1 MALSSIAPERPVPSS
16 NRWLQI
22 IFGVICMVAAA
33 NIQYAWTLFV
43 PEIQKTFGWDRAAIQ
58 VAFTIFVVVQTWLTP
73 IEGYF
78 IDKYGP
84 SRVVMFGG
92 LMTGAAWVMNSYAT
106 SLTGFYIGSVL
117 GGIGVG
123 CVYATCIN
131 NALKWFPDKR
141 GLAVGLTA
149 GGYGAGSALTI
160 IPIAK
165 MIDAGSYAQAFFT
178 FGLIQGTVIILASIF
193 MRSPAKDEVKFSTK
207 VLQSRRD
214 YTLGE
219 ALRTPVFYVM
229 LLMFTCTVT
238 GGLMAVAQL
247 GVIATD
253 LGVKNFQVNL
263 YFFAMAALP
272 FALMLDRVMNGISR
286 PLFGFI
292 SDRIGREKTMFIAF
306 AMEGIGIVA
315 LGYFGSNPLGVR
327 DPVGHRVPGLGRSVL
342 AVQRHGRRH
351 LRFEAYRQDLRRP
364 LLRQGLC
371 RAVRAGREPDHAGDG
386 HVVDGALHGGDDG
399 PDRSRTRHRR
409 AAADAE
415 AAPRRQQRGG
425 AERSTRPRLI
435 GPLRSRR
442 IGSRTRKPRRK
453 RRGFSFETGFLSAPA
468 RDLGD
473 VDRPKK
479 KAPSPEPWS
488 TRSSHRGG
496 MVGATGIEPVTPTM
510 STYSGRTAL
519 PHQNQPFPE
528 AGQCVAIHSRAAP
541 CSPI

>member
-1 MALSSIAPERPVPSS
+1 MALSSTAADRPVSSS

-22 IFGVICMVAAA
+22 VLGVICMVAAA

-92 LMTGAAWVMNSYAT
+92 LMTGLAWVVNSYAT
-106 SLTGFYIGSVL
+106 SLSGFYLGSVL

-160 IPIAK
+160 LPIAK

-207 VLQSRRD
+207 VLQTRRD

-272 FALMLDRVMNGISR
+272 FALMLDRIMNGISR
-286 PLFGFI
+286 PLFGWI

-306 AMEGIGIVA
+306 SMEGIGIVA
-315 LGYFGSNPLGVR
+315 LGYFGSNPWAFVILSGIVFLAWGEVYSLFSATAADTFGSKHIGKIYGVLYCAKGFAALFV
-327 DPVGHRVPGLGRSVL
+327 PVGNLLMQATGTWSSVL
-342 AVQRHGRRH
+342 YTVATM
-351 LRFEAYRQDLRRP
+351 DLI
-364 LLRQGLC
+364 
-371 RAVRAGREPDHAGDG
+371 
-386 HVVDGALHGGDDG
+386 
-399 PDRSRTRHRR
+399 
-409 AAADAE
+409 AAALAVAVLRPMLKQHH
-415 AAPRRQQRGG
+415 AANNAAVPN
-425 AERSTRPRLI
+425 A
-435 GPLRSRR
+435 
-442 IGSRTRKPRRK
+442 
-453 RRGFSFETGFLSAPA
+453 
-468 RDLGD
+468 
-473 VDRPKK
+473 
-479 KAPSPEPWS
+479 
-488 TRSSHRGG
+488 
-496 MVGATGIEPVTPTM
+496 
-510 STYSGRTAL
+510 AL
-519 PHQNQPFPE
+519 AH
-528 AGQCVAIHSRAAP
+528 A
-541 CSPI
+541 